1 MYKKYWNLLNMPTNK
16 AFFLKPVHHPYLST
30 KIYPIRTKIHAH
42 MHNKYIYI
50 IYIYVYIIYFYI
62 FIFIFNFNFTFFIFY
77 KLLINVK

>member
-50 IYIYVYIIYFYI
+50 IYIYIYITTIFYI
-62 FIFIFNFNFTFFIFY
+62 QICLRRNPLFY
-77 KLLINVK
+77 IA